1 MDETREQYLE
11 RIINGSTAY
20 INVKERREE
29 KTTEQIINDY
39 VGVLNQI
46 LEILNMETL
55 EDEELHYVKHSLRK
69 RFEVLSYL
77 EFRKGEVIMA
87 RELYGPLFS
96 VKKAASYLGIGI
108 NRTYDLVKSNKLR
121 HIPDK
126 NGSLIAKSV
135 LDDYIEEQYQKN
147 ISS

>member
-46 LEILNMETL
+46 LEILNMEIL
-55 EDEELHYVKHSLRK
+55 EDEELHYVKQSLRK
-69 RFEVLSYL
+69 RFEGSIL
-77 EFRKGEVIMA
+77 
-87 RELYGPLFS
+87 
-96 VKKAASYLGIGI
+96 LG
-108 NRTYDLVKSNKLR
+108 T
-121 HIPDK
+121 
-126 NGSLIAKSV
+126 
-135 LDDYIEEQYQKN
+135 
-147 ISS
+147 

>member
-1 MDETREQYLE
+1 
-11 RIINGSTAY
+11 
-20 INVKERREE
+20 
-29 KTTEQIINDY
+29 
-39 VGVLNQI
+39 
-46 LEILNMETL
+46 
-55 EDEELHYVKHSLRK
+55 
-69 RFEVLSYL
+69 
-77 EFRKGEVIMA
+77 MA

-121 HIPDK
+121 HILDK

-135 LDDYIEEQYQKN
+135 LDDYIEEHYQKN

>member
-1 MDETREQYLE
+1 
-11 RIINGSTAY
+11 
-20 INVKERREE
+20 
-29 KTTEQIINDY
+29 
-39 VGVLNQI
+39 
-46 LEILNMETL
+46 
-55 EDEELHYVKHSLRK
+55 
-69 RFEVLSYL
+69 
-77 EFRKGEVIMA
+77 MA

-126 NGSLIAKSV
+126 NDSLIAKSV

>member
-1 MDETREQYLE
+1 LGFLERRKKTMDETREQYLE

-69 RFEVLSYL
+69 RFEGSIL
-77 EFRKGEVIMA
+77 
-87 RELYGPLFS
+87 
-96 VKKAASYLGIGI
+96 LGI
-108 NRTYDLVKSNKLR
+108 
-121 HIPDK
+121 
-126 NGSLIAKSV
+126 
-135 LDDYIEEQYQKN
+135 
-147 ISS
+147 

>member
-1 MDETREQYLE
+1 
-11 RIINGSTAY
+11 
-20 INVKERREE
+20 
-29 KTTEQIINDY
+29 
-39 VGVLNQI
+39 
-46 LEILNMETL
+46 
-55 EDEELHYVKHSLRK
+55 
-69 RFEVLSYL
+69 
-77 EFRKGEVIMA
+77 MA

-135 LDDYIEEQYQKN
+135 LEDIEEEYQK
-147 ISS
+147 SS

>member
-1 MDETREQYLE
+1 MDETRERYLE

-55 EDEELHYVKHSLRK
+55 
-69 RFEVLSYL
+69 
-77 EFRKGEVIMA
+77 
-87 RELYGPLFS
+87 
-96 VKKAASYLGIGI
+96 
-108 NRTYDLVKSNKLR
+108 
-121 HIPDK
+121 
-126 NGSLIAKSV
+126 
-135 LDDYIEEQYQKN
+135 
-147 ISS
+147 

>member
-1 MDETREQYLE
+1 
-11 RIINGSTAY
+11 
-20 INVKERREE
+20 
-29 KTTEQIINDY
+29 
-39 VGVLNQI
+39 
-46 LEILNMETL
+46 
-55 EDEELHYVKHSLRK
+55 
-69 RFEVLSYL
+69 
-77 EFRKGEVIMA
+77 MA

-121 HIPDK
+121 HITDK
-126 NGSLIAKSV
+126 SGSLIAKSV

>member
-29 KTTEQIINDY
+29 KTTEQLINDY

-69 RFEVLSYL
+69 RFEGSIL
-77 EFRKGEVIMA
+77 
-87 RELYGPLFS
+87 
-96 VKKAASYLGIGI
+96 LGI
-108 NRTYDLVKSNKLR
+108 
-121 HIPDK
+121 
-126 NGSLIAKSV
+126 
-135 LDDYIEEQYQKN
+135 
-147 ISS
+147 

>member
-55 EDEELHYVKHSLRK
+55 EDEKLHYVKHSLRK
-69 RFEVLSYL
+69 RFEGSIL
-77 EFRKGEVIMA
+77 
-87 RELYGPLFS
+87 
-96 VKKAASYLGIGI
+96 LGI
-108 NRTYDLVKSNKLR
+108 
-121 HIPDK
+121 
-126 NGSLIAKSV
+126 
-135 LDDYIEEQYQKN
+135 
-147 ISS
+147 

>member
-55 EDEELHYVKHSLRK
+55 EDKELHYVKHSLRK
-69 RFEVLSYL
+69 RFEGSIL
-77 EFRKGEVIMA
+77 
-87 RELYGPLFS
+87 
-96 VKKAASYLGIGI
+96 LGI
-108 NRTYDLVKSNKLR
+108 
-121 HIPDK
+121 
-126 NGSLIAKSV
+126 
-135 LDDYIEEQYQKN
+135 
-147 ISS
+147 

>member
-1 MDETREQYLE
+1 
-11 RIINGSTAY
+11 
-20 INVKERREE
+20 
-29 KTTEQIINDY
+29 
-39 VGVLNQI
+39 
-46 LEILNMETL
+46 
-55 EDEELHYVKHSLRK
+55 
-69 RFEVLSYL
+69 
-77 EFRKGEVIMA
+77 MA

-126 NGSLIAKSV
+126 NGSWIAKSV